1 MWLCGCAAVCVAA
14 SLHACVWLALTGCA
28 CDHACW
34 WLPGFGDIAP
44 ETSLGRFVA
53 ALVML
58 LGYSL
63 IVVPS
68 GLATLKTGRLQA
80 IANTFRHED
89 GAIDGSDGDASPAAA
104 GLGLAATDR
113 LTRARGHSTHD
124 GDATALAAPAA
135 SGTVDGEAALRCSTC
150 GLARHT
156 PDAVF
161 CCRCGRRLP
170 LPPPVMS
177 PAAGV
182 HAGSAAAVAPPP
194 PPPAVAVAEPR
205 GIAMVIASPP
215 AGDRG
220 GFHALRSP
228 ESP

>member
-1 MWLCGCAAVCVAA
+1 MWL
-14 SLHACVWLALTGCA
+14 LACVFVTKGCA
-28 CDHACW
+28 CDDACW

-104 GLGLAATDR
+104 GLGLADTDR
-113 LTRARGHSTHD
+113 LTRARGHSGDD
-124 GDATALAAPAA
+124 GGATTLAAPAA
-135 SGTVDGEAALRCSTC
+135 SGTVDGEAGVAALRCSTC
-150 GLARHT
+150 GLTRHT

-182 HAGSAAAVAPPP
+182 HAGSATAVAPPP
-194 PPPAVAVAEPR
+194 PPAAVAEPR